1 MATLQ
6 EQLVKYLT
14 DAHALEQQS
23 LRQLKNGA
31 DTADDPGLAA
41 ALQQHAAETEQQMN
55 LLRERLESHGASPST
70 VKDVGGTITALGKGL
85 LDKARP
91 DNVGKI
97 ARDAYTAEH
106 LEIASYELLE
116 RVARRAGDV
125 QTAQVAARI
134 RAEEEAAATRITAQW
149 DRVVERSLQQE
160 GVTVP

>member
-1 MATLQ
+1 M
-6 EQLVKYLT
+6 
-14 DAHALEQQS
+14 
-23 LRQLKNGA
+23 
-31 DTADDPGLAA
+31 
-41 ALQQHAAETEQQMN
+41 
-55 LLRERLESHGASPST
+55 
-70 VKDVGGTITALGKGL
+70 
-85 LDKARP
+85 
-91 DNVGKI
+91 GKI

>member
-23 LRQLKNGA
+23 LRQLKNAA
-31 DTADDPGLAA
+31 DTATDPDPAA
-41 ALQQHAAETEQQMN
+41 ALQQHAGETEQQIN
-55 LLRERLESHGASPST
+55 LLRQRLEAHRASPST
-70 VKDVGGTITALGKGL
+70 VKDVGGSLTALGKGL

-116 RVARRAGDV
+116 RVAKRAGDE

-134 RAEEEAAATRITAQW
+134 RAEEESAATRIAASW
-149 DRVVERSLQQE
+149 DRIVDRSLQEE
-160 GVTVP
+160 GAAVS